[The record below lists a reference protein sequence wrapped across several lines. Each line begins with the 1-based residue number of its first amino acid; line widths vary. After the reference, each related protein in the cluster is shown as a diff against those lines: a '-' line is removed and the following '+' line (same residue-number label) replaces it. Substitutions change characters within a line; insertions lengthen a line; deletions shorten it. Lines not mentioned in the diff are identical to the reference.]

1 MGSPL
6 GPVLAGIFIV
16 ELETRIVSTLANMV
30 FNWKGF
36 ADDTVGYVKNGSIG
50 IFLSK
55 LNSFYFNIQFTY
67 EVEEENKLPFL
78 DVLLIRNGNFIETKV
93 YRKPTNNDIYLNWN
107 LFAANTLFNLFI
119 LKTPCRSIK
128 HLEYVFEKYS
138 TFPNG

>member
-16 ELETRIVSTLANMV
+16 ELETRIVPTLANMF

-36 ADDTVGYVKNGSIG
+36 ADDTVGIG

-55 LNSFYFNIQFTY
+55 LNCFYFNIQFTY
-67 EVEEENKLPFL
+67 EVEEENRLSFL

-93 YRKPTNNDIYLNWN
+93 YRKPTNNDIYLNLN
-107 LFAANTLFNLFI
+107 SFAANTLFNLFI
-119 LKTPCRSIK
+119 LKTP
-128 HLEYVFEKYS
+128 
-138 TFPNG
+138 